1 MDTGQLVTAMLQT
14 TDKPTKPNKLPS
26 GQKELADRIES
37 ALGVQWTNDAGK
49 WINRIKAAPG
59 KCARVFAE
67 VESAVKESRIKTTP
81 AAFAEDT
88 WKRFAP

>member
-1 MDTGQLVTAMLQT
+1 MLQT
-14 TDKPTKPNKLPS
+14 TVNPTKPNKLSS

-49 WINRIKAAPG
+49 WINRIKSMPG
-59 KCARVFAE
+59 KSERVIAD
-67 VESAVKESRIKTTP
+67 VESAIKEKRIRTTP

-88 WKRFAP
+88 WKRFAA